1 MSFSE
6 VRWFSKVTSVK
17 VQGFFEGLVC
27 VSPGRPFAMKVRALG
42 IPHGEGRP
50 SATGQVDGVTNART
64 ASRTQGCDLGKS
76 PSLSPF
82 HHWKQLLP
90 G

>member
-42 IPHGEGRP
+42 IPHGEGGP

-64 ASRTQGCDLGKS
+64 ASRTQGVTWESHPL
-76 PSLSPF
+76 
-82 HHWKQLLP
+82 
-90 G
+90 